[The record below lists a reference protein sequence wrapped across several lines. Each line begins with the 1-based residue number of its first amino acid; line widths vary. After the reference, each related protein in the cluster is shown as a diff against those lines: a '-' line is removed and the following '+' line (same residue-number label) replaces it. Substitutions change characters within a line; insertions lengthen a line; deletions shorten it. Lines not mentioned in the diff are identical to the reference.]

1 MKTLKCVIVIFAIVG
16 LTLISCSEKSQL
28 PNEPVNAL
36 EKVTI
41 TDYTG
46 TITIVGIVEEGST
59 KIVGQNYIVKDMV
72 VQTRF
77 ESENDND
84 LMTGDQLVTI
94 NFRFDINTG
103 EGSSHRKWSIVPDAY
118 PNDLWEG
125 SYTGHRTKTGESA
138 WTDNLNIVGIGKGEV
153 IDGMKTFTDALI
165 YSDDI
170 YLRTGFFGVTSG
182 VIKSK

>member
-1 MKTLKCVIVIFAIVG
+1 MKTIYVVILFVLLG
-16 LTLISCSEKSQL
+16 LVFLGCSEKSQL

-46 TITIVGIVEEGST
+46 TITIVGIVDEGST
-59 KIVGQNYIVKDMV
+59 KIVGQSYIVKDMV

-94 NFRFDINTG
+94 NFRYNLITG
-103 EGSSHRKWSIVPDAY
+103 EGPSHGKWSNVPDAY
-118 PNDLWEG
+118 PDVLWEG
-125 SYTGHRTKTGESA
+125 SFTGYRTKTGESE
-138 WTDNLNIVGIGKGEV
+138 WTENLHVVGKGEGGV
-153 IDGMKTFTDALI
+153 IDGMKNFADALM

-170 YLRTGFFGVTSG
+170 YEQNGFFGTASG

>member
-1 MKTLKCVIVIFAIVG
+1 MKTIYVVILFVLLG
-16 LTLISCSEKSQL
+16 LVFLGCSEKSQL

-46 TITIVGIVEEGST
+46 TITIVGIVDEGST
-59 KIVGQNYIVKDMV
+59 KIVGQSYIVKNMV

-103 EGSSHRKWSIVPDAY
+103 EGSSHGKWSIVPDAY

-138 WTDNLNIVGIGKGEV
+138 WTDNLNIVGKGKGEV
-153 IDGMKTFTDALI
+153 IDGMKTFTDGLI

>member
-1 MKTLKCVIVIFAIVG
+1 MKTFNYLIAIIALFGLLLVG
-16 LTLISCSEKSQL
+16 CSEKSQL
-28 PNEPVNAL
+28 PNEPVNSL
-36 EKVTI
+36 EKVTT

-46 TITIVGIVEEGST
+46 TITIVGIVDEGST
-59 KIVGQNYIVKDMV
+59 KMVGQNIIVKDMV

-77 ESENDND
+77 ESSTD

-94 NFRFDINTG
+94 NFRFDLNTG
-103 EGSSHRKWSIVPDAY
+103 EGNSHGKWSIVPDAY
-118 PNDLWEG
+118 PNALWEG
-125 SYTGHRTKTGESA
+125 SYSGHRTKTGESE
-138 WTDNLNIVGIGKGEV
+138 WTDNLQIVGKGKGEV
-153 IDGMKTFTDALI
+153 IGGMKTFTNGLI